1 MAVGGTAGRAQY
13 SATELRYRHMS
24 VSTVPGEQKRLPIVA
39 LLTANAISMVGN
51 NLGIV
56 AIPWFVLETTGSA
69 ARTGVIAFA
78 TVLPTVIAAI
88 LGGALVDRFGNKRI
102 SVISDLV
109 SAVTVA

>member
-1 MAVGGTAGRAQY
+1 MTDA
-13 SATELRYRHMS
+13 SANPE
-24 VSTVPGEQKRLPIVA
+24 PKRLPIVA

-88 LGGALVDRFGNKRI
+88 LGGALVDRFGKKRI
-102 SVISDLV
+102 SVIADLV
-109 SAVTVA
+109 SAATVAAIPLLYETTGIEFWQ